1 MLKLLRSLFS
11 GQSNQIVVVEAPR
24 NRKERRMK

>member
-11 GQSNQIVVVEAPR
+11 TPSTQIQVVEAPR